1 MRAHVAARE
10 VVLHLIIGSEM
21 RLTLQ
26 DDAKAMEKRIAG
38 AAEAASPQ
46 PHTRRVLFV
55 QTRRGYGNLSHWIT
69 ASRRRASKGAHLAH
83 PGEIEGKVP
92 NVPKLAELPECLALL
107 VPDASQSFETVFA
120 HAMGLNSWFQD
131 RAAIAVSLLH
141 RPGDEALVKLTR
153 RATESAGL
161 PIVATG
167 DVLMHLH
174 SGKPLQD
181 VLSATRL
188 KLPVAKCG
196 LRLGSNA
203 EHYLRGRARLA
214 NLYERAWLENSPT
227 LAGRCS
233 VSLTKLKY
241 EDPREVVPEGT
252 TPIGHLRDMACERLI
267 RRYPGKDVTLWMPTI
282 EKEYGSRS
290 RSS

>member
-1 MRAHVAARE
+1 MAAGE
-10 VVLHLIIGSEM
+10 VGLHLIIGSEM

-26 DDAKAMEKRIAG
+26 GDAKAMEKRIAG

-55 QTRRGYGNLSHWIT
+55 QTRRGYGNLLHWIT
-69 ASRRRASKGAHLAH
+69 ASRRRASNGAHLAH
-83 PGEIEGKVP
+83 PGDIEGKVP

-120 HAMGLNSWFQD
+120 HAMGLNTWFQD

-153 RATESAGL
+153 RATEFAEL
-161 PIVATG
+161 PIGATG
-167 DVLMHLH
+167 DVLMHLLSH
-174 SGKPLQD
+174 KLLQD